1 MAGLTIPFSKVA
13 LILTGEITQQ
23 LAQRVT
29 ERMLALAEMGDEPI
43 NMIISFPSGH
53 VESGDMVYNMI
64 QFIRPKVCIIGSGW
78 VTSEGV
84 LIFVGAELEGRY
96 CLPNTP
102 FLLHQPS
109 GGTGGSASDMKILAE
124 QIRHMRSRFDHLFA
138 QTTRHTIARIRTDT
152 QRDFWLNTTQAQDYG
167 LVGRVIASASE
178 LS

>member
-84 LIFVGAELEGRY
+84 LIFVGAELEDRY

-102 FLLHQPS
+102 FYCTSQVEEPVE
-109 GGTGGSASDMKILAE
+109 AP
-124 QIRHMRSRFDHLFA
+124 
-138 QTTRHTIARIRTDT
+138 RI
-152 QRDFWLNTTQAQDYG
+152 
-167 LVGRVIASASE
+167 
-178 LS
+178 

>member
-1 MAGLTIPFSKVA
+1 VAGLTIPLSKVV
-13 LILTGEITQQ
+13 LILTDEITQQ

-29 ERMLALAEMGDEPI
+29 ERMLALAEVGDEPI
-43 NMIISFPSGH
+43 NMIISFPGGH

-78 VTSEGV
+78 VTSAGA
-84 LIFVGAELEGRY
+84 LIFVGAELENRY
-96 CLPNTP
+96 CLTNKR

-109 GGTGGSASDMKILAE
+109 GGTGGSASDMEISVE

-138 QTTRHTIARIRTDT
+138 QATGQIIVRIRTDT
-152 QRDFWLNTTQAQDYG
+152 QRDFWLNTTQARDYG